1 MKLSAEQFA
10 ELASTFNGVAS
21 SGKFDRRRA
30 NRMDLNARIKIT
42 PIASGQR
49 MEEMN
54 VMACD
59 FSARGVAFLNN
70 TALPAGAQ
78 FITELPRRSG
88 GTVQFLCTIMHSEAV
103 GGSMFRIGS
112 EFTCT
117 LQPAPQ
123 TSAADDQ
130 REMKRI
136 RESMLR

>member
-1 MKLSAEQFA
+1 
-10 ELASTFNGVAS
+10 
-21 SGKFDRRRA
+21 
-30 NRMDLNARIKIT
+30 MDLQARIKIT

-49 MEEMN
+49 MEAMN

-59 FSARGVAFLNN
+59 FSTRGVAFLHNV
-70 TALPAGAQ
+70 ALPAGGQ

-88 GTVQFLCTIMHSEAV
+88 GSVQFLCTIMHSESV
-103 GGSMFRIGS
+103 GGDMFRIGS

-117 LQPAPQ
+117 LQPAPR

-136 RESMLR
+136 RDSMLR